1 VKRALV
7 WVIALV
13 ILIVAYA
20 VYRSRTNRLNVDPNA
35 AQEIEKAKQE

>member
-1 VKRALV
+1 MKRALV

-35 AQEIEKAKQE
+35 AQEIEKAKQR